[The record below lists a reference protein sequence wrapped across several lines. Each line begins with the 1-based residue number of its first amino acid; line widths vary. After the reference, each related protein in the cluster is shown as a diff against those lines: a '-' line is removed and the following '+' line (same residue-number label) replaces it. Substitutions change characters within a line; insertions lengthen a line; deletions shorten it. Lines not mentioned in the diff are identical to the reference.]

1 MDPGSL
7 ALLIPIVA
15 ILGGVAIKI
24 TKVLAPT
31 LRTDPGQNER
41 LAALED
47 DVAHLRQELSEA
59 QERID
64 FTERLLA
71 QSRSERLE
79 PPR

>member
-24 TKVLAPT
+24 TKVLAATP
-31 LRTDPGQNER
+31 RTDPGQNDR

-71 QSRSERLE
+71 QSRTERLE